1 MGSHLTD
8 GEAEAEGED
17 TMSEGLS
24 SGLRGAGAPP
34 GRQPAALEA
43 PRPPGFS
50 LGGENRDSPPLLG
63 KWDPFSLPQSRLPGY
78 VTDPRERLFSL
89 QARPLPAC
97 PASPF
102 STFSSP
108 KWVSSCAILV
118 PGLSRTVSSPGGLG
132 LKVCRG
138 PGTQCPLMTR
148 KRAFCPFPPW
158 PARLALPILRM
169 WPSRVTMQREGQSC
183 HPGQRGCVCSDLG
196 PVWTQQLRPRQADG
210 CLCPV
215 SSRMARRAPLC
226 TGEASTSRLWGQ
238 EWDPSGLGRLVPRHP
253 GKSLCLMEGGKRES
267 EGSPR
272 RWQTFHGQRQQ
283 DPQAPA
289 CCPVLPS
296 PHPQLALIFQK
307 CNRHFIYTLF
317 SWMKEKSQPYR
328 MNILDV
334 GVTTITIHFVKRGHR
349 CSEWDL
355 ADK

>member
-1 MGSHLTD
+1 MGSHYTD

-17 TMSEGLS
+17 TVSEGLS
-24 SGLRGAGAPP
+24 SGLRGAGAPAGWP
-34 GRQPAALEA
+34 ACGPSRPLVLLDSHGRRKQGLPTFTWKM
-43 PRPPGFS
+43 G
-50 LGGENRDSPPLLG
+50 PLL
-63 KWDPFSLPQSRLPGY
+63 LPQSRLPGY
-78 VTDPRERLFSL
+78 VTDPRERLSSL
-89 QARPLPAC
+89 QARPPPAC

-132 LKVCRG
+132 LKVCCG
-138 PGTQCPLMTR
+138 PSTQCPLMTR
-148 KRAFCPFPPW
+148 KRTFCPFPPW

-183 HPGQRGCVCSDLG
+183 HPGQRSCVCSDLG
-196 PVWTQQLRPRQADG
+196 PVWTQQLRPRQAG
-210 CLCPV
+210 EYLCPV

-238 EWDPSGLGRLVPRHP
+238 EWDPTGLGRLVPRHP
-253 GKSLCLMEGGKRES
+253 GKSLCLMEGGKQES

-272 RWQTFHGQRQQ
+272 RWQTFHCQRQQ

-289 CCPVLPS
+289 CCPVLLS

-307 CNRHFIYTLF
+307 CNRHFIYALF
-317 SWMKEKSQPYR
+317 SWMKEKSQPYQ

-334 GVTTITIHFVKRGHR
+334 GLQLLPFI
-349 CSEWDL
+349 L
-355 ADK
+355 